1 MSNMIAVDV
10 LLEPDPATQARARAT
25 NAALRADHPAGFAF
39 DATHLPH
46 VTLVQRYVYEH
57 DLDALLSATRVLA
70 DAHNPLALCLE
81 VTGVQVR
88 IDGGTGSASW
98 RIAPS
103 PALQALADDCLAAAQ
118 TLAVAGGTAPAFVPN
133 DDGSPIADST
143 IRYVERFVPEHSG
156 ENYAPHLT
164 LGHAGAAFLR
174 QLEAASFEPFAFAP
188 MALCVYRLGNHG
200 TARRELWRWPVQP
213 LSPRERG

>member
-1 MSNMIAVDV
+1 MSPMIAIDV
-10 LLEPDPATQARARAT
+10 LLEPDPATQGRARAT

-57 DLDALLSATRVLA
+57 DLDALLSAMGSVA
-70 DAHNPLALCLE
+70 DAHNPLAFLLE

-118 TLAVAGGTAPAFVPN
+118 ALAVAGGTAAAFVPN
-133 DDGSPIADST
+133 DDGSSIADST
-143 IRYVERFVPEHSG
+143 IRYVERFVPDHSG
-156 ENYAPHLT
+156 VNYSPHLT

-174 QLEAASFEPFAFAP
+174 ELEAASFEAFAFSPA
-188 MALCVYRLGNHG
+188 ALCVYRLGNHG
-200 TARRELWRWPVQP
+200 TARRCLWRWPG
-213 LSPRERG
+213 RESK